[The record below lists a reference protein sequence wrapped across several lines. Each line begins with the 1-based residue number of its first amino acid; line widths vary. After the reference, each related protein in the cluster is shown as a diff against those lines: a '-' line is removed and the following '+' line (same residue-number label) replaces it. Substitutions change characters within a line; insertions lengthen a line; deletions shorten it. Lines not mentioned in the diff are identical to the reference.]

1 MPPQGHGSE
10 GTALGVRLRRTLVV
24 LAAVGTLFVAA
35 TARLFVWPARGAPAH
50 ADAIVLFNGR
60 GDRID
65 EAFALAYAHVAPNLL
80 ISRGSRNATNSC
92 SPPIPGVAVTCF
104 DPDPVTTQGEAEFA
118 GRMAATH
125 HWASVVLVTSRPQ
138 DTRARLRMAQC
149 FGGRI
154 YVATAPLPRQEWP
167 KAVAYEWGALAKAMV
182 IERGC

>member
-1 MPPQGHGSE
+1 M
-10 GTALGVRLRRTLVV
+10 GVRFRRALVI
-24 LAAVGTLFVAA
+24 LAAVGLLFGAA
-35 TARLFVWPARGAPAH
+35 TARLLVWPARGAPPR
-50 ADAIVLFNGR
+50 ADAIVLFNGQ

-80 ISRGSRNATNSC
+80 ISRGSRDATNSC

-125 HWASVVLVTSRPQ
+125 RWASVVLVTSRPQ
-138 DTRARLRMAQC
+138 DTRARLRMGRC
-149 FGGRI
+149 FNGRI
-154 YVATAPLPRQEWP
+154 SVATAPLRKRDWP
-167 KAVAYEWGALAKAMV
+167 KALTYEWGALAKAMV

>member
-1 MPPQGHGSE
+1 
-10 GTALGVRLRRTLVV
+10 LRVRLRRTVIL
-24 LAAVGTLFVAA
+24 LAVAGTLFVTT

-50 ADAIVLFNGR
+50 ADAIVLFNGN

-65 EAFALAYAHVAPNLL
+65 EAFALAYSHIAPNLL
-80 ISRGSRNATNSC
+80 ISRGSRDATNSC

-118 GRMAATH
+118 GHMAVTH
-125 HWASVVLVTSRPQ
+125 HWRSVVLVTSRPQ
-138 DTRARLRMAQC
+138 DSRARLRMGRC

-154 YVATAPLPRQEWP
+154 YVATAPLPKGQWP
-167 KAVAYEWGALAKAMV
+167 KAVAYEWGALAKALV